1 MLLQLI
7 QHPLNINQV
16 FKTLTGDN
24 KWVFKNLKIVVPLK
38 YLSNFWRSLEM
49 SLINCKIQL
58 GLNWTK
64 SCVMSNILEDTTF
77 KTTNTKF

>member
-1 MLLQLI
+1 MLVQLI

-24 KWVFKNLKIVVPLK
+24 KGVFKNLKIVVPLK

-49 SLINCKIQL
+49 LLINCKIQL

>member
-24 KWVFKNLKIVVPLK
+24 KGVFKNLKIVVPLK
-38 YLSNFWRSLEM
+38 YLSNF
-49 SLINCKIQL
+49 
-58 GLNWTK
+58 
-64 SCVMSNILEDTTF
+64 
-77 KTTNTKF
+77 